1 MKKLSFKHIVR
12 KGLMKRVVLCA
23 FLISHFSFLISS
35 VSAQPKARRQQ
46 QQQQAQQRQ
55 QKGQT
60 QQQNQGMSMRARL
73 MFPTAVDMPEDVVWR
88 RDIYREIDLNQN
100 ANGGLYYPVEPIDK
114 QLNLFTYVFKLA
126 LNGYVPVYEYR
137 LDGNE
142 LFTDSAKVQMKTI
155 LDNFHIYYEETDG
168 KIRVDNSDIP
178 SAEVKLYYLKESAY
192 FDQANSTFH
201 RKVLAICPV
210 MLREDDFGG
219 EAAKYPLFWVKYSD
233 LAPYLSRQTVMTSN
247 LNNAAMMSM
256 EDYFTLNRY
265 EGKIY
270 KTNNMLGKTLAQYCP
285 TDSAL
290 QQEQKRIEAELKA
303 FEEKIFGDKQRKDS
317 LDSISRLT
325 PADLKAARKARKGK
339 DATVTAKSS
348 SSSRRSKAAKAPKSS
363 VSSSGYSRVSVRRQR
378 H

>member
-1 MKKLSFKHIVR
+1 M
-12 KGLMKRVVLCA
+12 C
-23 FLISHFSFLISS
+23 ISHFSFLISS

-126 LNGYVPVYEYR
+126 LNGYIPVYEYR

-155 LDNFHIYYEETDG
+155 LDNFHIYYEEKDG

-363 VSSSGYSRVSVRRQR
+363 VSSSGTSRVSVRRQR

>member
-1 MKKLSFKHIVR
+1 MKKLSFEHIVG

-155 LDNFHIYYEETDG
+155 LDNFHIYYEEKDG

-265 EGKIY
+265 EGTIY

-363 VSSSGYSRVSVRRQR
+363 VSSSGTSRVSVRRQR